1 MAKVSVVIPTYN
13 CLDYLPK
20 AIGSVLKQT
29 HQDIELIIIDDNSN
43 DGTSTYLASIQ
54 DHRIVKLSTLG
65 VGAPQAR
72 NLGIEKAIGEFI
84 AFLDADDFWF
94 PEKIER
100 QLEFH
105 QRYPE
110 MAMSFTNYEHLT
122 EDYEVIVDCFSYWSQ
137 FQNREEQF
145 INIDNPL
152 EFIIENN
159 VIGTST
165 VMVKADVFSQTDSF
179 NADIKYGEDWELWLR
194 MSENHQIGVLNS
206 VEVGY
211 LMRATSVT
219 QTEDLKLRNLAS
231 IETILQRYQNNSQ
244 RWNLPQ
250 SSFKV
255 AKARILEGYA
265 DYYRGLQQN
274 RQAIVYSFRSLVM
287 APQKRT
293 LRHLIGD
300 CKSFLKP
307 AW

>member
-1 MAKVSVVIPTYN
+1 MVKVSVIIPTYN

-29 HQDIELIIIDDNSN
+29 YHDVELIIIDDNSN
-43 DGTSTYLASIQ
+43 DGTSTYLASI
-54 DHRIVKLSTLG
+54 DDERIITIPTLG

-72 NLGIEKAIGEFI
+72 NLGIEKATGEYI

-105 QRYPE
+105 QRYPDL
-110 MAMSFTNYEHLT
+110 AMSFTNYEHLT
-122 EDYEVIVDCFSYWSQ
+122 EDYDVIVDCFSYWSQ
-137 FQNREEQF
+137 FQDQDELF
-145 INIDNPL
+145 INIENPL

-165 VMVKADVFSQTDSF
+165 VMVKAEVFAQTDSF

-194 MSENHQIGVLNS
+194 MSENHQVGVLNS
-206 VEVGY
+206 VQVGY

-219 QTEDLKLRNLAS
+219 QTENLKLRNLQS
-231 IETILQRYQNNSQ
+231 IESILQRYQDDSE

-250 SSFKV
+250 SSFNI

-274 RQAIVYSFRSLVM
+274 RQAVAYSFRSLVM
-287 APQKRT
+287 SPQKRT

-300 CKSFLKP
+300 CKSFLKL

>member
-72 NLGIEKAIGEFI
+72 NLGIEKATGEFI

-244 RWNLPQ
+244 RWNLSQ

>member
-1 MAKVSVVIPTYN
+1 MAKVSIVIPTYN

-20 AIGSVLKQT
+20 AIGSVLQQT

-72 NLGIEKAIGEFI
+72 NLGIEKATGEFI

-105 QRYPE
+105 QRYPD

-137 FQNREEQF
+137 FQNRDEQF

-265 DYYRGLQQN
+265 DYYRSLQQH

-307 AW
+307 AC

>member
-54 DHRIVKLSTLG
+54 DHRIVKLSALG

-72 NLGIEKAIGEFI
+72 NLGIEKATGEFI

-94 PEKIER
+94 PEKIDR

-219 QTEDLKLRNLAS
+219 QTEELKLRNLAS

-244 RWNLPQ
+244 RWNLSQ

>member
-1 MAKVSVVIPTYN
+1 MAKVSIVIPTYN

-20 AIGSVLKQT
+20 AIGSVLQQT

-43 DGTSTYLASIQ
+43 DGTSIYLASIQ

-72 NLGIEKAIGEFI
+72 NLGIEKATGEFI

-105 QRYPE
+105 QRYPD

-137 FQNREEQF
+137 FQNRDEQF

-165 VMVKADVFSQTDSF
+165 VMLKADVFSQTDSF

-265 DYYRGLQQN
+265 DYYRSLQQN

-307 AW
+307 VW

>member
-72 NLGIEKAIGEFI
+72 NLGIEKAEGEFI

-137 FQNREEQF
+137 FQNRQEQF

-274 RQAIVYSFRSLVM
+274 RQAIAYSFRSLVM

>member
-1 MAKVSVVIPTYN
+1 MAKVSIVIPTYN

-20 AIGSVLKQT
+20 AIGSVLQQT
-29 HQDIELIIIDDNSN
+29 HQDIEIIIIDDNSN
-43 DGTSTYLASIQ
+43 DGTSTYLASI
-54 DHRIVKLSTLG
+54 DDDRIITLSTLG

-72 NLGIEKAIGEFI
+72 NLGIEKATGEFI

-105 QRYPE
+105 QRYPD

-244 RWNLPQ
+244 RWNLSQ

>member
-13 CLDYLPK
+13 CLDYVPK

-72 NLGIEKAIGEFI
+72 NLGIEKATGEFI

-274 RQAIVYSFRSLVM
+274 RQAIFYSFRSLVM

>member
-1 MAKVSVVIPTYN
+1 MAKVSIVIPTYN

-20 AIGSVLKQT
+20 AIGSVLQQT

-43 DGTSTYLASIQ
+43 DGTSTYLASI
-54 DHRIVKLSTLG
+54 DDERIITLSTLG

-72 NLGIEKAIGEFI
+72 NLGIEKASGEFI

-244 RWNLPQ
+244 RWNVPQ

>member
-1 MAKVSVVIPTYN
+1 MAKVSIVIPTYN

-20 AIGSVLKQT
+20 AIGSVLQQT

-43 DGTSTYLASIQ
+43 DGTSTYLASI
-54 DHRIVKLSTLG
+54 DDERIITLSTLG

-72 NLGIEKAIGEFI
+72 NLGIDKATGEFI
-84 AFLDADDFWF
+84 AFLDADDFWY

-211 LMRATSVT
+211 LMRSTSVT

-244 RWNLPQ
+244 RWDVRP

>member
-244 RWNLPQ
+244 RWNLSQ

-274 RQAIVYSFRSLVM
+274 RQAIAYSFRSLVM

>member
-29 HQDIELIIIDDNSN
+29 HKDIELIIIDDNSN

-72 NLGIEKAIGEFI
+72 NLGIEKATGEFI

-94 PEKIER
+94 PEKIDR

-137 FQNREEQF
+137 FQNRQEQF

-219 QTEDLKLRNLAS
+219 QTEELKLRNLAS

-244 RWNLPQ
+244 RWNLSQ

>member
-72 NLGIEKAIGEFI
+72 NLGIEKAEGEFI

-137 FQNREEQF
+137 FQNRQEQF
-145 INIDNPL
+145 INIENPL

>member
-13 CLDYLPK
+13 CLGYLPK

-72 NLGIEKAIGEFI
+72 NLGIEKATGEFI

-211 LMRATSVT
+211 LMRTTSVT

-244 RWNLPQ
+244 RWNLSQ

-307 AW
+307 VW

>member
-1 MAKVSVVIPTYN
+1 MAKVSIVIPTYN

-20 AIGSVLKQT
+20 AIGSVLQQT

-43 DGTSTYLASIQ
+43 DGTSTYLASI
-54 DHRIVKLSTLG
+54 DDDRIITLSTLG

-72 NLGIEKAIGEFI
+72 NLGIEKATGEFI

-105 QRYPE
+105 QRYPD

-194 MSENHQIGVLNS
+194 MSENYQIGVLNS

>member
-1 MAKVSVVIPTYN
+1 MAKVSIIIPTYN

-20 AIGSVLKQT
+20 AIGSVSKQT
-29 HQDIELIIIDDNSN
+29 HQDVELIIIDDNSN
-43 DGTSTYLASIQ
+43 DGTSTYLASI
-54 DHRIVKLSTLG
+54 DDERIITLSTLG

-72 NLGIEKAIGEFI
+72 NLGIEKATGEYI

-105 QRYPE
+105 QCYPDL
-110 MAMSFTNYEHLT
+110 AMSFTNYEHLT
-122 EDYEVIVDCFSYWSQ
+122 EDYQVIIDCFSYWSQ
-137 FQNREEQF
+137 FQDQDELF
-145 INIDNPL
+145 ISIESPL

-165 VMVKADVFSQTDSF
+165 VMVKADVLAQTNSF
-179 NADIKYGEDWELWLR
+179 DADIKYGEDWELWLR

-206 VEVGY
+206 VQVGY
-211 LMRATSVT
+211 LMRASSVT
-219 QTEDLKLRNLAS
+219 QTESLKLRNLQS
-231 IETILQRYQNNSQ
+231 IESILQRYQNNSEH
-244 RWNLPQ
+244 WNLRS

-274 RQAIVYSFRSLVM
+274 RQAVVYSFRSLVM

-293 LRHLIGD
+293 LRHLLGD
-300 CKSFLKP
+300 CKSFLTP

>member
-72 NLGIEKAIGEFI
+72 NLGIEKATGKFI

-105 QRYPE
+105 QRYPD

-244 RWNLPQ
+244 RWNLSQ

>member
-1 MAKVSVVIPTYN
+1 MAKVSIVIPTYN

-20 AIGSVLKQT
+20 AIGSVLQQT
-29 HQDIELIIIDDNSN
+29 HQDIEIIIIDDNSN
-43 DGTSTYLASIQ
+43 DGTSTYLASI
-54 DHRIVKLSTLG
+54 DDDRIITLSTLG

-72 NLGIEKAIGEFI
+72 NLGIEKATGEFI

-94 PEKIER
+94 PEKVER

-105 QRYPE
+105 QRYPD

-211 LMRATSVT
+211 LMRSTSVT
-219 QTEDLKLRNLAS
+219 QTEELKLRNLAS

-244 RWNLPQ
+244 RWNVPQ

-307 AW
+307 AC

>member
-72 NLGIEKAIGEFI
+72 NLGIEKATGEFI

-94 PEKIER
+94 PEKIDR

-219 QTEDLKLRNLAS
+219 QTEELKLRNLAS

-244 RWNLPQ
+244 RWNLSQ

>member
-1 MAKVSVVIPTYN
+1 MAKVSIVIPTYN

-20 AIGSVLKQT
+20 AIGSVLQQT

-72 NLGIEKAIGEFI
+72 NLGIEKATGEFI

-105 QRYPE
+105 QRYPD

-137 FQNREEQF
+137 FQNRDEQF

-165 VMVKADVFSQTDSF
+165 VMVKADVFSQTNSF

-244 RWNLPQ
+244 RWNVPQ

-307 AW
+307 AC

>member
-1 MAKVSVVIPTYN
+1 MAKVSIVIPTYN

-20 AIGSVLKQT
+20 AIGSVLQQT

-43 DGTSTYLASIQ
+43 DGTSTYLASI
-54 DHRIVKLSTLG
+54 DDERIITLSTLG

-72 NLGIEKAIGEFI
+72 NLGIEKATGEFI

-105 QRYPE
+105 QRYPN

-165 VMVKADVFSQTDSF
+165 VMVKTDVFSQTDSF

-194 MSENHQIGVLNS
+194 MSESHQIGVLNS

-231 IETILQRYQNNSQ
+231 IETILQRYQNNNQ

-274 RQAIVYSFRSLVM
+274 RQAILYSFRSLVM

>member
-1 MAKVSVVIPTYN
+1 MAKVSIVIPTYN

-20 AIGSVLKQT
+20 AIGSVLQQT

-72 NLGIEKAIGEFI
+72 NLGIEKATGEFI

-105 QRYPE
+105 QRYPD

-137 FQNREEQF
+137 FQNRDEQF

-165 VMVKADVFSQTDSF
+165 VMLKADVFSQTDSF

-194 MSENHQIGVLNS
+194 MSENYQIGVLNS

-265 DYYRGLQQN
+265 DYYRSLQQN

-307 AW
+307 VW

>member
-1 MAKVSVVIPTYN
+1 MAKVSIVIPTYN

-20 AIGSVLKQT
+20 AIGSVLQQT

-72 NLGIEKAIGEFI
+72 NLGIEKATGEFI

-105 QRYPE
+105 QRYPD

-137 FQNREEQF
+137 FQNRDEQF

-231 IETILQRYQNNSQ
+231 IETILKRYQNNSQ

-265 DYYRGLQQN
+265 DYYRSLQQN

-307 AW
+307 VW

>member
-72 NLGIEKAIGEFI
+72 NLGIEKAEGEFI

-137 FQNREEQF
+137 FQNRQEQF

-219 QTEDLKLRNLAS
+219 QTEELKLRNLAS

-274 RQAIVYSFRSLVM
+274 RQAIAYSFRSLVM

>member
-1 MAKVSVVIPTYN
+1 MAKVSIVIPTYN
-13 CLDYLPK
+13 CFDYLPK
-20 AIGSVLKQT
+20 AIGSVLQQT

-43 DGTSTYLASIQ
+43 DGTSTYLASI
-54 DHRIVKLSTLG
+54 DDDRIITLSTLG

-72 NLGIEKAIGEFI
+72 NLGIEKATGEFI

-145 INIDNPL
+145 INIDSPL

>member
-1 MAKVSVVIPTYN
+1 MAKVSIVIPTYN

-20 AIGSVLKQT
+20 AIGSVLQQT

-72 NLGIEKAIGEFI
+72 NLGIEKATGEFI

-105 QRYPE
+105 QRYPD

-137 FQNREEQF
+137 FQNRDEQF

-244 RWNLPQ
+244 RWNLAQ

-265 DYYRGLQQN
+265 DYYRSLQQN

-307 AW
+307 VW

>member
-72 NLGIEKAIGEFI
+72 NLGIEKATGEFI

-105 QRYPE
+105 QQYPE

-244 RWNLPQ
+244 RWNLSQ

>member
-244 RWNLPQ
+244 RWNLSQ

>member
-1 MAKVSVVIPTYN
+1 MAKVSIVIPTYN

-20 AIGSVLKQT
+20 AIGSVLQQT

-43 DGTSTYLASIQ
+43 DGTSTYLASI
-54 DHRIVKLSTLG
+54 DDERIITLSTLG

-72 NLGIEKAIGEFI
+72 NLGIEKASGEFI

-206 VEVGY
+206 VEAGY

>member
-29 HQDIELIIIDDNSN
+29 HKDIELIIIDDNSN

-72 NLGIEKAIGEFI
+72 NLGIEKAEGEFI

-137 FQNREEQF
+137 FQNRQEQF
-145 INIDNPL
+145 ININNPL

-244 RWNLPQ
+244 RWNLSQ

>member
-1 MAKVSVVIPTYN
+1 MAKVSIVIPTYN

-20 AIGSVLKQT
+20 AIGSVLQQT

-43 DGTSTYLASIQ
+43 DGTSIYLASIQ

-72 NLGIEKAIGEFI
+72 NLGIEKATGEFI

-105 QRYPE
+105 QRYPD

-137 FQNREEQF
+137 FQNRDEQF

-194 MSENHQIGVLNS
+194 MSENYQIGVLNS

-265 DYYRGLQQN
+265 DYYRSLQQN

-307 AW
+307 VW

>member
-137 FQNREEQF
+137 FQNRQEQF

-219 QTEDLKLRNLAS
+219 QTEELKLRNLAS

-244 RWNLPQ
+244 RWNLSQ

>member
-1 MAKVSVVIPTYN
+1 MRFLQQAP
-13 CLDYLPK
+13 
-20 AIGSVLKQT
+20 
-29 HQDIELIIIDDNSN
+29 
-43 DGTSTYLASIQ
+43 
-54 DHRIVKLSTLG
+54 LG

-72 NLGIEKAIGEFI
+72 NLGIEKASGEFI

-105 QRYPE
+105 QRHPE

-122 EDYEVIVDCFSYWSQ
+122 EDYEVIIDCFSYWSQ
-137 FQNREEQF
+137 FQNRDEKF

-152 EFIIENN
+152 EFIIQNN

-165 VMVKADVFSQTDSF
+165 VIVKADVFSQTDSF

-231 IETILQRYQNNSQ
+231 IEAILQRYQNNSQ
-244 RWNLPQ
+244 RWNVPQ

-255 AKARILEGYA
+255 AKARILEGYS

-274 RQAIVYSFRSLVM
+274 RQAIVYSLRSLVM

-307 AW
+307 VW

>member
-1 MAKVSVVIPTYN
+1 MAKVSIVIPTYN

-20 AIGSVLKQT
+20 AIGSVLQQT

-43 DGTSTYLASIQ
+43 DGTSTYLASI
-54 DHRIVKLSTLG
+54 DDDRIITLSTLG

-72 NLGIEKAIGEFI
+72 NLGIEKATGEFI

-145 INIDNPL
+145 INIDSPL

>member
-72 NLGIEKAIGEFI
+72 NLGIEKATGEFI

-94 PEKIER
+94 PEKIDR
-100 QLEFH
+100 QLKFH